1 MRLII
6 LLGLCLTVFCNEE
19 TDPAAENPQATENAD
34 EPKKEGEAEPVAEEK
49 PKEPEPPRRP
59 KILVL
64 YEKESLRWTHS

>member
-6 LLGLCLTVFCNEE
+6 LLGLCLTVYCNEE
-19 TDPAAENPQATENAD
+19 TDPTAEDPQATENAD
-34 EPKKEGEAEPVAEEK
+34 EPKKEGVAEEK